1 MESGTSY
8 YTFDTNLDWL
18 LGQARQQTVDG
29 RNVLVLTRRP
39 RRWLVRRHDLA
50 GIDTIHFKVDKT
62 MRQEGHLS
70 PENVGRIFTQIKAFL
85 DGHQDPIVI
94 IDGAEML
101 AFYNG
106 FNFFIKL
113 LYTINDVVWAS
124 GGSVVFLIDPTTF
137 HRREVHIIQKELVEL
152 RNPDAEVTI
161 EHAVDE
167 GGAQ

>member
-8 YTFDTNLDWL
+8 YTFDTDLNWL
-18 LGQARQQTVDG
+18 LAQARQRAAEG
-29 RNVLVLTRRP
+29 RDVMVLTRRP
-39 RRWLVRRHDLA
+39 RRWLQRRHDLA
-50 GIDTIHFKVDKT
+50 GIDTLHFKVDKSV
-62 MRQEGHLS
+62 RQEGHLS
-70 PENVGRIFTQIKAFL
+70 PENIGRVFTHIKSFL
-85 DGHQDPIVI
+85 DGHPDPVVI

-137 HRREVHIIQKELVEL
+137 HRRELHIIQKELTEL
-152 RNPDAEVTI
+152 PNPSSTVTI
-161 EHAVDE
+161 DHAAE
-167 GGAQ
+167 G

>member
-1 MESGTSY
+1 LESGTSY

-18 LGQARQQTVDG
+18 LGQARREAADG
-29 RNVLVLTRRP
+29 RDVLVLTRRP
-39 RRWLVRRHDLA
+39 RRWLVRRHDLE
-50 GIDTIHFKVDKT
+50 GIDTLHFKVDKT

-70 PENVGRIFTQIKAFL
+70 PENIGRIFTQIKAFL
-85 DGHQDPIVI
+85 DGHPDPIVV

-137 HRREVHIIQKELVEL
+137 HRRELHIIQKEMTEL
-152 RNPDAEVTI
+152 RNPKAQVTI
-161 EHAVDE
+161 EHASE
-167 GGAQ
+167 E